1 MYRQGKYEI
10 QISELRWQVKVK
22 VLVAQSYPTF
32 CAVVAAPTH
41 PHPWHL
47 YTPVL
52 AVEAHTWDGRHGLT
66 GKAHL
71 REDGRPG
78 GNGHMLRKV
87 GVTHELVLSGELD
100 EYITHTHTHTHTTE
114 VKREAAPGSEKSV
127 FREWHGFYRLSPK
140 SLCSTLHHAMSIYA
154 VRCILCSC
162 GGGHSYVLHILCSCG
177 GGIHLDSCVNDTPWN
192 RETLSY
198 FQPSPSGKNSL

>member
-1 MYRQGKYEI
+1 MCSSMALSMFVVPSHHPHRLVPGRVYHPRRWWGL
-10 QISELRWQVKVK
+10 ISSTPQSPLPPALGRACWDGFTHRRTMSRAASSG
-22 VLVAQSYPTF
+22 VLSSL

-100 EYITHTHTHTHTTE
+100 EYITHTHTHTPQS
-114 VKREAAPGSEKSV
+114 A
-127 FREWHGFYRLSPK
+127 
-140 SLCSTLHHAMSIYA
+140 
-154 VRCILCSC
+154 C
-162 GGGHSYVLHILCSCG
+162 G
-177 GGIHLDSCVNDTPWN
+177 
-192 RETLSY
+192 
-198 FQPSPSGKNSL
+198 

>member
-1 MYRQGKYEI
+1 MAGLSPLPPALGRACWDGFTHRRTM
-10 QISELRWQVKVK
+10 SRAASSG
-22 VLVAQSYPTF
+22 VLSSL

-100 EYITHTHTHTHTTE
+100 EYITHTHTHT
-114 VKREAAPGSEKSV
+114 PQ
-127 FREWHGFYRLSPK
+127 RLSVRQLRGLKNQCSGNGMASTDSARNP
-140 SLCSTLHHAMSIYA
+140 SVPLCITLCQSMPYVAYYA
-154 VRCILCSC
+154 AVA
-162 GGGHSYVLHILCSCG
+162 V
-177 GGIHLDSCVNDTPWN
+177 DTV
-192 RETLSY
+192 TY
-198 FQPSPSGKNSL
+198 CTYYAAVAVAFT